1 MHAIVNSIGKVVFD
15 VSLEE
20 FVKEEVLGMV
30 QIKSGNEKF
39 GSVIFKWT
47 KQEMDIQGLVL
58 QSCFSCGRAWGQEAN
73 LLFPSL

>member
-1 MHAIVNSIGKVVFD
+1 MVNLIGKVVFE

-20 FVKEEVLGMV
+20 FVKEEALGMG

-47 KQEMDIQGLVL
+47 EQGMDIQGLAF
-58 QSCFSCGRAWGQEAN
+58 QSHVSHRRASGQEASPP
-73 LLFPSL
+73 FPSL

>member
-1 MHAIVNSIGKVVFD
+1 MHAIVNSIGKVSD

-20 FVKEEVLGMV
+20 FVKEEALGMV

-47 KQEMDIQGLVL
+47 KQGMDIQGLAF
-58 QSCFSCGRAWGQEAN
+58 QSHFSHGQAWGQEASRP
-73 LLFPSL
+73 FPSL